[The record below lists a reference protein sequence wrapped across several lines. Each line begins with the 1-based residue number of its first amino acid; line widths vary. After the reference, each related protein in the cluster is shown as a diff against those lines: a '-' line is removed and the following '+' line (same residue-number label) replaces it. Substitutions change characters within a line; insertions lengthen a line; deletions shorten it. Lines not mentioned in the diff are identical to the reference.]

1 MLPGG
6 TTLHVRRPAV
16 ALFHIL
22 HAILDLVCSILR
34 CLSLSFVIIVSPQG
48 YNQLVMMEAQQIDTD
63 EANIIAGMDIA
74 MDVVRAAEICGGGIT
89 AADVLTLASGAQAER
104 SPAAAAA
111 VAARMSVLLQPG
123 AVDGS
128 TGQQYSPEFV
138 LQQYEQLADMCLRF
152 RAPVYADAVL
162 EAAETQGLRPSPEIM
177 QRLLVAMRGKPRRS
191 EVRAAD
197 DRWPADAHVCCV
209 LAGGW

>member
-1 MLPGG
+1 M
-6 TTLHVRRPAV
+6 TLLLCCAFFPRVF
-16 ALFHIL
+16 LL
-22 HAILDLVCSILR
+22 
-34 CLSLSFVIIVSPQG
+34 QG

-138 LQQYEQLADMCLRF
+138 LQQYEQLADLCLRF

-177 QRLLVAMRGKPRRS
+177 QRLTVAMRGKPRRS

-197 DRWPADAHVCCV
+197 SRVGSCMLSACFCIAVGWEYV
-209 LAGGW
+209 AGAG